1 MKRPDLDQI
10 ARAGEGLTPEVYD
23 YLRGQISPD
32 MRQRFAEMQDR
43 ADREQRLRHIEWAI
57 LLLGGIAI
65 GLLVGGMIGYAVTSA
80 MGAIADPLA
89 GMPW

>member
-1 MKRPDLDQI
+1 MKHPDPDQI

-23 YLRGQISPD
+23 HLKREIRPD

>member
-10 ARAGEGLTPEVYD
+10 ARAGEGLTPEVFD
-23 YLRGQISPD
+23 YLKREIRPD

-43 ADREQRLRHIEWAI
+43 ADREQRLRHIEWGI
-57 LLLGGIAI
+57 LVLGGIAI
-65 GLLVGGMIGYAVTSA
+65 GLLVGIMIGYAVTSA